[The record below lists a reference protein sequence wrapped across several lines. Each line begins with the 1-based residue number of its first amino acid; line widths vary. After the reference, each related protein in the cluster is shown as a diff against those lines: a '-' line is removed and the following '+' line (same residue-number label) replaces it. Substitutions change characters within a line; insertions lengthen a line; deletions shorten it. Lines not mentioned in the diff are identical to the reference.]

1 MQVVDELFMFLVR
14 LRLGLFEKDL
24 AFRFQIHISSEIT
37 RCCGTLDLLKG
48 GCSIMVDIGFDIQDL
63 LLERGVQL
71 NVPPFLQS
79 QAQFSSRDVQQTIA
93 IASLRIDVER
103 AIRRIKEYNFFDS
116 NVPLNALGS
125 ISQLYTVACLLT
137 NCQGPLIAN
146 PSGVNSN

>member
-103 AIRRIKEYNFFDS
+103 AIRRIK
-116 NVPLNALGS
+116 
-125 ISQLYTVACLLT
+125 
-137 NCQGPLIAN
+137 
-146 PSGVNSN
+146 